1 MRILVYDERDSF
13 LHRLNPLTKLAF
25 ASLILLGLTAIIDPV
40 TPLLV
45 SILLL
50 VTIWRLGQIG
60 WRQLA
65 RHLVAVVMLG
75 FGLLWTTTLFYLP
88 DPAQPLH
95 RLFALGP
102 AVVTDQGL
110 AYGLTIMFRL
120 FGFYAASICF
130 VLTTDP
136 TDLVQSLI
144 QQLKLS
150 DRLGYGVHAGY
161 RFLPLFETELDTI
174 RAAHRVRGVEQ
185 QGGLLAAYRR
195 FSGYLVPLLA
205 GSVRTAERVA
215 LAMDAR
221 GFCAWPTRTY
231 YRRAKFGREDVAFV
245 IGAILVLGGL
255 MLALSRLG
263 WLGQL
268 VPPFVRWI

>member
-1 MRILVYDERDSF
+1 MRVSIYEEHDSF

-25 ASLILLGLTAIIDPV
+25 AVLVLVGLTAIIDPI
-40 TPLLV
+40 TPLVV

-50 VTIWRLGQIG
+50 VALAGLG
-60 WRQLA
+60 RMDVRSLA
-65 RHLVAVVMLG
+65 KHLIPVGIVG
-75 FGLLWTTTLFYLP
+75 FGLFWTTTLFYLA
-88 DPAQPLH
+88 DPSQPL
-95 RLFALGP
+95 RRVVVLGP

-110 AYGLTIMFRL
+110 AYGLTILFRL
-120 FGFYAASICF
+120 LGFYAASLCF

-136 TDLVQSLI
+136 TDLVQSLV

-150 DRLGYGVHAGY
+150 DRFGYGVHAGY

-185 QGGLLAAYRR
+185 QGGWLAAYHRW
-195 FSGYLVPLLA
+195 SGYLIPLLA

-231 YRRAKFGREDVAFV
+231 YRRAKFGREDLAFA
-245 IGAILVLGGL
+245 IGAGFTLGGL
-255 MLALSRLG
+255 LLVLSHLG

-268 VPPFVRWI
+268 IPPFLR